1 VFGLR
6 RREVITAL
14 GGVAAWPLAGR
25 AQQMKILRVCQAS
38 AQPRTAPFQV
48 AFEKRMAEYRP

>member
-1 VFGLR
+1 
-6 RREVITAL
+6 
-14 GGVAAWPLAGR
+14 
-25 AQQMKILRVCQAS
+25 MKILRGGQAS